1 MIKHAKFN
9 PDKLSLKEVRAM
21 KKSRKVAIVTGSSR
35 GVGAATAR
43 LLAEK
48 GYNVVI
54 NYSKNEKEAKEV
66 QSVCKALDAETLL
79 CRADIS
85 EDADCRRMADET
97 LAKWGRI
104 DVLVNNAGTT
114 KFCAHNDLEG
124 LVKEDFL
131 RIYSTNL
138 VGPYQMIRA
147 VAPQMKSIGQ
157 GVVVNI
163 ASIAGVKAIGS
174 SVAYCASKAALINM
188 TVALARVLGPEIRL
202 NAICP
207 GFIQGEWLRQGM
219 GVEKYEKTKNFLE
232 ERLPLR
238 MTATPEM
245 IASTVRYFIEDAVLV
260 TGETLLLD
268 GGYHLV

>member
-1 MIKHAKFN
+1 
-9 PDKLSLKEVRAM
+9 M
-21 KKSRKVAIVTGSSR
+21 KKSRRVAIVTGSSR

-54 NYSKNEKEAKEV
+54 NYSKSEEEARDV
-66 QSVCKALDAETLL
+66 QSVCEALGAETML
-79 CRADIS
+79 CRADVS

-97 LAKWGRI
+97 AAKWGRI

-114 KFCAHNDLEG
+114 KFCAHHDLEG
-124 LVKEDFL
+124 LIKEDFL

-147 VAPQMKSIGQ
+147 VASKMKTTGQ
-157 GVVVNI
+157 GAVVNI
-163 ASIAGVKAIGS
+163 ASLAGVKAIGS

-188 TVALARVLGPEIRL
+188 TIALARVLGPEIRI

-207 GFIQGEWLRQGM
+207 GFIQGEWLRSGM
-219 GVEKYEKTKNFLE
+219 GIETYEKLKSYLE

-268 GGYHLV
+268 GGHHLL